1 MGSVWDGTD
10 QRLDRKVRRHWAHRT
25 SLSCP
30 TEDCE
35 ERGSAVGFRTVAPDV
50 RTGCCPDLTAPEP
63 VADLLLSWIAG
74 RTNMNTATNVTGSG
88 CFPALVPVADDA
100 GTGEIDDCG
109 FSAVRLAGGSASMHS
124 RA

>member
-1 MGSVWDGTD
+1 M
-10 QRLDRKVRRHWAHRT
+10 
-25 SLSCP
+25 
-30 TEDCE
+30 
-35 ERGSAVGFRTVAPDV
+35 RTVPAPASTDEALAML
-50 RTGCCPDLTAPEP
+50 R
-63 VADLLLSWIAG
+63 AG
-74 RTNMNTATNVTGSG
+74 MSFLAVTGSG